1 MSAPEGGGGEG
12 GRNPLE
18 RTNIPFGGVIDD
30 IKYRYRHY
38 WSDIK
43 VFNQLGFKGLGASFF
58 ISSYLG
64 PCMLD
69 TRLMMIYT
77 LGTFDLRINA

>member
-1 MSAPEGGGGEG
+1 MSAPEGGGGGG

-18 RTNIPFGGVIDD
+18 RTNIPFGGVIND

-43 VFNQLGFKGLGASFF
+43 VFNQLGYKGLFSLNHLSWELVCWILAL
-58 ISSYLG
+58 Y
-64 PCMLD
+64 
-69 TRLMMIYT
+69 
-77 LGTFDLRINA
+77 